1 MRDVRR
7 PDPAAGFTM
16 LEILVV
22 LVIVA
27 MAATLVAPAI
37 DAGLRSREV
46 RSTVRT
52 IAGTMR
58 TAQAEAVRTGTRLHM
73 EIDVDRNAIA
83 LDGRDAF
90 ELAQTVGIGDV
101 RGGEIVGPGLVQV
114 TFYPNGS
121 NTGVEML
128 VADREQH
135 ELASFVVRM
144 NPLIGVVTID
154 DAH

>member
-1 MRDVRR
+1 
-7 PDPAAGFTM
+7 M
-16 LEILVV
+16 LEILIV

-37 DAGLRSREV
+37 DAGMRSREV

-52 IAGTMR
+52 VAGTMR
-58 TAQAEAVRTGTRLHM
+58 TMQAEAVRTGSRLSM

-83 LDGRDAF
+83 VSGGERI
-90 ELAQTVGIGDV
+90 ELAPTVAIGDV
-101 RGGEIVGPGLVQV
+101 RGGEILAPGLVGV

-121 NTGVEML
+121 NSGVD
-128 VADREQH
+128 VHIGDREQRD
-135 ELASFVVRM
+135 LAAYVVRM

-154 DAH
+154 DAR